1 MIAGGGSFASKSFPM
16 RPAFLLAPVSAV
28 LFSVSLHAQPGA
40 LNTSFGV
47 DGKVLIAAG
56 STDEGDNPRAVVV
69 QPDGRIVVV
78 GYVFPMSQLSWGY
91 VARLMPNGALD
102 ASFGSGGIVSWIPS
116 TGTLQI
122 NAVAMQPDG
131 KILLGGAKGTA
142 AVTTTQDAW
151 FGRLNTDGTIDAGFG
166 VGGERVLALS
176 TSTDYVIGVGV
187 AADGAIYGHIHSGPP
202 SNAPA
207 CMARLT
213 PEGQTDASFNGN
225 GVRCNL
231 YGGNSGNSIGGIA
244 VRTDGAALGAGSVSS
259 GKVAA
264 VLANGQF
271 DSGFGTS
278 GLATSPAGTNAW
290 RTSGIG
296 IRPDGRILVTTWKP
310 TSPFSIQLAQL
321 MPNGSPDPSF
331 GTDGLALFTPQGMN
345 ISTWMSNAVIYPDGR
360 IIISWGRFNSAASE
374 LDHAVSWFNADGS
387 PHAIGTVITDM
398 GPNSSDQDNA
408 RGLAMAPGGDII
420 ALGSYVDASG
430 GTAVLRFN
438 GDLNTTSVEE
448 VMDASA
454 LRVFPNPANEVLR
467 VEWPGEPRIE
477 KVVVR
482 DAAGRVVPA
491 GAHLATNAAGIDLT
505 GMTSGVYFVEV
516 MARGQVLRRL
526 FVVER

>member
-1 MIAGGGSFASKSFPM
+1 M
-16 RPAFLLAPVSAV
+16 
-28 LFSVSLHAQPGA
+28 
-40 LNTSFGV
+40 
-47 DGKVLIAAG
+47 
-56 STDEGDNPRAVVV
+56 
-69 QPDGRIVVV
+69 
-78 GYVFPMSQLSWGY
+78 
-91 VARLMPNGALD
+91 
-102 ASFGSGGIVSWIPS
+102 
-116 TGTLQI
+116 
-122 NAVAMQPDG
+122 
-131 KILLGGAKGTA
+131 
-142 AVTTTQDAW
+142 
-151 FGRLNTDGTIDAGFG
+151 
-166 VGGERVLALS
+166 S

-213 PEGQTDASFNGN
+213 SEGQTDASFNGN

-244 VRTDGAALGAGSVSS
+244 VRSDGAALGAGSVSG

-296 IRPDGRILVTTWKP
+296 IRSDGRILVTTWKP

-321 MPNGSPDPSF
+321 MPDGSPDPSF

-360 IIISWGRFNSAASE
+360 IIISWGRFNSVASE

-387 PHAIGTVITDM
+387 PHAIGTVITDL

-420 ALGSYVDASG
+420 ALGSFVESSG

-438 GDLNTTSVEE
+438 GDLNTSSIAEE
-448 VMDASA
+448 INAFA
-454 LRVFPNPANEVLR
+454 LRVFPNPANEMLR
-467 VEWPGEPRIE
+467 VEWPGEARIE
-477 KVVVR
+477 RVVVR
-482 DAAGRVVPA
+482 DASGRVVPSNARITLSAACIELA
-491 GAHLATNAAGIDLT
+491 GMA
-505 GMTSGVYFVEV
+505 SGPYFVEV
-516 MARGQVLRRL
+516 VVGDRMLRRL